1 MLLQNL
7 PDFFYFIAQE
17 IGQERFFVLPKVT
30 QFNLRKASIS
40 TLSFPGKSFSD
51 YTERAWVFK
60 SENTVLLPSFIVLNL
75 LSIDREIDLP
85 SAYDESVGI
94 LEFDLN
100 KSSKI

>member
-1 MLLQNL
+1 MPKATQLNL
-7 PDFFYFIAQE
+7 S
-17 IGQERFFVLPKVT
+17 
-30 QFNLRKASIS
+30 KAGIS
-40 TLSFPGKSFSD
+40 TLSFPVKSFSD

-60 SENTVLLPSFIVLNL
+60 SENTVLLSSFIISNL
-75 LSIDREIDLP
+75 LSIDREIDLA